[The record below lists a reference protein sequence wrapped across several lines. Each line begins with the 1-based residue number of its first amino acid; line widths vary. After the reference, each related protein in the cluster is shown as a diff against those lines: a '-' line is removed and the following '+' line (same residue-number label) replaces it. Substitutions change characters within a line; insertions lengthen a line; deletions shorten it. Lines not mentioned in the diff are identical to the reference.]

1 LELEFMT
8 AEVPEPTGE
17 GRAKKWRLGRS
28 TNYLLGRA
36 GSFVTGRATDPH
48 LGQQIA
54 DRGHEHRLPNVAT
67 LIGVEEGSLQC
78 V

>member
-1 LELEFMT
+1 MT

-17 GRAKKWRLGRS
+17 GRAKKWRPGRS

-48 LGQQIA
+48 LVQQIP

-67 LIGVEEGSLQC
+67 S
-78 V
+78 